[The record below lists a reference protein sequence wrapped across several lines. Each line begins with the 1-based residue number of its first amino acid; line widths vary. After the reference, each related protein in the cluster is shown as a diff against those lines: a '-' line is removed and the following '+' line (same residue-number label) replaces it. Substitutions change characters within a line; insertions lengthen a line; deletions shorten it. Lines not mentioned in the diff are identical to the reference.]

1 MNNSGELMRR
11 VFFRRGCAAAVLL
24 TLSTTASADAV
35 TDFYKDKT
43 LSIVVGHEAG
53 TGYDIYART
62 LARHIGQHIPGKPN
76 VVPQNMPGAGG
87 LNAANWLYNVAPKD
101 GLAMAMFATEAA
113 FQPLFGSKLAKF
125 DPVKFS
131 WIGNLDESVATCVV
145 SERSGITSL
154 EQMFQRETLIGAT
167 GATSP
172 TSSFAFGLA
181 NFVGAKLKIVQGYKG
196 SADLKIAMQRGEI
209 EGACGV
215 SLSTLK
221 SQWRDDLQSGRARP
235 IIQFSLKK
243 SPELPGI
250 AHVYDYAKS
259 AEDRELFDIAF
270 GLHVLGRPVLAPPA
284 LPAERLRAL
293 REAFMKTVQNPEFIA
308 DVEKLG
314 LSLTPSSGEE
324 VEPLVARFF
333 SYPAST
339 IEKARAGVH
348 PKH

>member
-1 MNNSGELMRR
+1 MRGGIFWR
-11 VFFRRGCAAAVLL
+11 AWLAALPLALGGP
-24 TLSTTASADAV
+24 ARADAV
-35 TDFYKDKT
+35 ADFYKDKT

-53 TGYDIYART
+53 TGYDIYTRT
-62 LARHIGQHIPGKPN
+62 LARHMGQHIPGNPG

-87 LNAANWLYNVAPKD
+87 LTAANWLYNVAPKD
-101 GLAMAMFATEAA
+101 GLVISIFATEAA
-113 FQPLFGSKLAKF
+113 LQPLFGSKQAKF

-145 SERSGITSL
+145 SEKSGITSL
-154 EQMFQRETLIGAT
+154 DQMFQRETLIGAT

-196 SADLKIAMQRGEI
+196 SADLKIALQRGEI

-221 SQWRDDLQSGRARP
+221 SQWRDDLQSGRVRP

-243 SPELPGI
+243 SPELPGV

-259 AEDRELFDIAF
+259 AEDLQLFDIAF
-270 GLHVLGRPVLAPPA
+270 GLHVLGRPVLAPPD
-284 LPAERLRAL
+284 LPSERVQAL
-293 REAFMKTVQNPEFIA
+293 REAFMKTVRHPDFIA
-308 DVEKLG
+308 DAEKLG
-314 LSLTPSSGEE
+314 LSLTPSSGED

-333 SYPAST
+333 SYPPAV

>member
-1 MNNSGELMRR
+1 MKRSAFSWGGFLT
-11 VFFRRGCAAAVLL
+11 ALL
-24 TLSTTASADAV
+24 TLTTAAHADPVA
-35 TDFYKDKT
+35 DFYKDKT
-43 LSIVVGHEAG
+43 LTIVVGHEAG
-53 TGYDIYART
+53 TGYDIYGRT
-62 LARHIGQHIPGKPN
+62 LARHIGQHIPGSPN

-101 GLAMAMFATEAA
+101 GLAMAIFATEAA

-145 SERSGITSL
+145 SEKSGITSL
-154 EQMFQRETLIGAT
+154 DQMFQRETLIGAT

-172 TSSFAFGLA
+172 TSSFAFGFA

-221 SQWRDDLQSGRARP
+221 SQWRDDLQSGRVRP

-243 SPELPGI
+243 SPELPGV
-250 AHVYDYAKS
+250 AHVYDHAKS
-259 AEDRELFDIAF
+259 AEDLQLFDLSF
-270 GLHVLGRPVLAPPA
+270 GLHVLGRPVLAPPG
-284 LPAERLRAL
+284 LPAERSRAL
-293 REAFMKTVQNPEFIA
+293 REAFLKTVQHPDFVA
-308 DVEKLG
+308 DMDKLG

-324 VEPLVARFF
+324 VERLVVRFF
-333 SYPAST
+333 SYSPSV

>member
-1 MNNSGELMRR
+1 MNQLFG
-11 VFFRRGCAAAVLL
+11 RGWVLVALLSLFNAAK
-24 TLSTTASADAV
+24 ADPIA
-35 TDFYKDKT
+35 DFYRDKT
-43 LSIVVGHEAG
+43 LIIVVGHEAG

-62 LARHIGQHIPGKPN
+62 LARHIGQHIPGNPN

-101 GLAMAMFATEAA
+101 GSVISIFATEAA

-125 DPVKFS
+125 DPVRFS
-131 WIGNLDESVATCVV
+131 WVGNLDESVATCVV
-145 SERSGITSL
+145 SDKSGITGL
-154 EQMFQRETLIGAT
+154 EQMFERETLIGAT

-181 NFVGAKLKIVQGYKG
+181 NFVGAKLRIVQGYKG

-221 SQWRDDLQSGRARP
+221 SQWRDDLRTGRVRP
-235 IIQFSLKK
+235 IIQFALKK
-243 SPELPGI
+243 SPELSGV
-250 AHVYDYAKS
+250 AHVYDYARSK
-259 AEDRELFDIAF
+259 EDLELFDIAF

-284 LPAERLRAL
+284 LPGERLRAL
-293 REAFMKTVQNPEFIA
+293 REAFMHTVRHPDFIA

-314 LSLTPSSGEE
+314 LPLTPTSGED

>member
-1 MNNSGELMRR
+1 MEQRANFSVWFL
-11 VFFRRGCAAAVLL
+11 AALL
-24 TLSTTASADAV
+24 AFIPAAWADPVA
-35 TDFYKDKT
+35 DFYRDKT
-43 LSIVVGHEAG
+43 LTIVVGHEAG

-62 LARHIGQHIPGKPN
+62 LARHIGQHMPGNPN
-76 VVPQNMPGAGG
+76 VVTQNMPGAGG

-101 GLAMAMFATEAA
+101 GLVIAIFATEAA
-113 FQPLFGSKLAKF
+113 LQPLFGSKLAKF

-131 WIGNLDESVATCVV
+131 WVGNLDESVATCVV
-145 SERSGITSL
+145 SEKSGITSL
-154 EQMFQRETLIGAT
+154 DQMFQRETLIGAT

-181 NFVGAKLKIVQGYKG
+181 NFVGAKVKIVQGYKG

-221 SQWRDDLQSGRARP
+221 SQWKDDLQSGRAKP
-235 IIQFSLKK
+235 IIQFALKK
-243 SPELPGI
+243 SAELPGV

-259 AEDRELFDIAF
+259 PEDRELFDIAF
-270 GLHVLGRPVLAPPA
+270 GLHVLGRPVLGPPA
-284 LPAERLRAL
+284 LPAERLQAVRA
-293 REAFMKTVQNPEFIA
+293 AFMKTVQNPEFIA
-308 DVEKLG
+308 DVEKAG

-324 VEPLVARFF
+324 VETLVARFF
-333 SYPAST
+333 SYPPSI
-339 IEKARAGVH
+339 IERARAGVH